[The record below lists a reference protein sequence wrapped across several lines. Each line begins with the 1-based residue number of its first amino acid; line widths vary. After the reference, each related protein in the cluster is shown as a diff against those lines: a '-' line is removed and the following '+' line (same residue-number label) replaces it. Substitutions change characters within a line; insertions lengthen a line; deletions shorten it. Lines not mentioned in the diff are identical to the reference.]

1 MAKYERSLKGDF
13 DSLLQ
18 MLDKELQVGNIH
30 TFFYDGS
37 DFSIGG
43 VRCSIRVYERDA
55 VVGNLLSANITLIGH
70 GNDLVLSV
78 ISSGGS
84 NIKTSKTN
92 FTKRIAKIVEQWEK
106 QN

>member
-1 MAKYERSLKGDF
+1 MAKYERSLHGDF

-18 MLDKELQVGNIH
+18 TLDKELLVGNIN
-30 TFFYDGS
+30 TFFYDGTDLS
-37 DFSIGG
+37 MGG
-43 VRCSIRVYERDA
+43 VRCSIRVYERDSTL
-55 VVGNLLSANITLIGH
+55 GNLLSANITLIGK
-70 GNDLVLSV
+70 GNDLFLCV

-92 FTKRIAKIVEQWEK
+92 FTKKIAKIVEQWEK

>member
-13 DSLLQ
+13 NSLLQ
-18 MLDKELQVGNIH
+18 MLDKELLVGNIN

-37 DFSIGG
+37 DFLMGD
-43 VRCSIRVYERDA
+43 VRCAVRVYERDSTL
-55 VVGNLLSANITLIGH
+55 GNLLSANITLVGK
-70 GNDLVLSV
+70 GNDLVLTV

-92 FTKRIAKIVEQWEK
+92 FTKRITMIVEQWEK
-106 QN
+106 EN